1 MSSRVSASPWNIDLA
16 PFYLAPP
23 PPPSP
28 QILNLSDPPLWATPQ
43 NFGELDSLKIG
54 EGILEA
60 NKASNIYE
68 KEKEKEKL
76 QQISKT

>member
-1 MSSRVSASPWNIDLA
+1 MIMSSRVSALPWNIDLA
-16 PFYLAPP
+16 PFYLPP
-23 PPPSP
+23 PP

-60 NKASNIYE
+60 NKASKNIR
-68 KEKEKEKL
+68 
-76 QQISKT
+76 I